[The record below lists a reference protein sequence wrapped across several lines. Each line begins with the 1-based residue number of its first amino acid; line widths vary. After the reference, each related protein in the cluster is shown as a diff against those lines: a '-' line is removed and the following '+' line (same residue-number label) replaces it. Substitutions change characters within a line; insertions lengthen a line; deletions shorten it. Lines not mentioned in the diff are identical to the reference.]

1 MSNSKTDNLLALKLF
16 PNPAEAFFFR
26 VKTTNELKE
35 DGLFVL
41 DANVLLVPY
50 SMGKESLALIKATL
64 SDLAKNGRLLI
75 PGQAAREFIKN
86 RPLKISEVH
95 QQLKRKCDSL
105 SNYQKGTYP
114 LLEGVSLHGEVQKL
128 EKELDKKQ
136 RQYRD
141 DLQKL
146 VNIIRIWDNDDPVS
160 TMYREIFALE
170 SVFEPALDY
179 DELQAD
185 LEYRIT
191 NSVPPGYKDSGK
203 LDSGIGD
210 LIIWKT
216 ILGVGK
222 SRNVDVV
229 FVTNE
234 TKADWWHR
242 SEGTPLMPRIELIE
256 EFRRNTDGRSFNMI
270 SFSGLFDL
278 LGVEEKLLEEI
289 RAQEEQDE
297 QAYLLRVVGRIYSDL
312 TTQLLEIASLHSIPF
327 DDSPASEL
335 AMDILASNIAPGI
348 DFITISN
355 VLRFCETSQE
365 RGDVRKK
372 SLQWL
377 EKSHKWISRVLESLI
392 ERTEKRSSSG
402 ASTLEDE
409 MTPIGSL
416 GVVSS
421 RVPHHPEYNP
431 ENGNSNQT
439 RTSGP

>member
-1 MSNSKTDNLLALKLF
+1 MSDSKTDNLLALKLF

-26 VKTTNELKE
+26 LKTTKELKD

-64 SDLAKNGRLLI
+64 SDLAKNQRLLI

-86 RPLKISEVH
+86 RPLKIAEVH

-105 SNYQKGTYP
+105 NAYQKGTYP
-114 LLEGVSLHGEVQKL
+114 LLEGVGLHGEIQKL

-136 RQYRD
+136 KQYRE
-141 DLQKL
+141 DLLNL
-146 VNIIRIWDNDDPVS
+146 VNVIRTWDNDDPVS
-160 TMYREIFALE
+160 TMYREIFTLG
-170 SVFEPALDY
+170 SVFEPIIDY
-179 DELQAD
+179 GELQQD

-191 NSVPPGYKDSGK
+191 NSVPPGYKDSSK
-203 LDSGIGD
+203 SDSGIGD

-216 ILGVGK
+216 ILDIAK
-222 SRNVDVV
+222 TRNVDVV

-242 SEGTPLMPRIELIE
+242 SEGAPLMPRIELIE

-278 LGVEEKLLEEI
+278 LGIEEKLLEEI

-297 QAYLLRVVGRIYSDL
+297 QAYLLRIVSRIYSDL
-312 TTQLLEIASLHSIPF
+312 TSQLIELASLHSIPF
-327 DDSPASEL
+327 DDIPTSEL
-335 AMDILASNIAPGI
+335 AMDILASNIEPGI
-348 DFITISN
+348 DFTSMSN
-355 VLRFCETSQE
+355 VLRFCETALE

-372 SLQWL
+372 SMPWF
-377 EKSHKWISRVLESLI
+377 EKSHKWISRVLDSLI
-392 ERTEKRSSSG
+392 ERAEKRSTLG
-402 ASTLEDE
+402 ASDLE
-409 MTPIGSL
+409 
-416 GVVSS
+416 
-421 RVPHHPEYNP
+421 N
-431 ENGNSNQT
+431 
-439 RTSGP
+439 